1 VSAPGVRSTSPKRI
15 GFVLASDI
23 WGGAEIHTLALTARL
38 AARGH
43 QCVIAELD
51 QPVVAEHLP
60 MVAEGVGVR
69 ALPIS
74 GSITRPRLRSAYRQ
88 LRSLGV
94 DVGVFVKGWTM
105 VGTVGFDLACRLA
118 FRGHF
123 LTIEHLTPPPRG
135 TLRRGRH
142 LGGLLP
148 GLGLYWY
155 RQGFAIRTRSWF
167 PSRIATVSQAIATEL
182 IEHYGF
188 PRRKVVPI
196 PNGIDGSRFVPD
208 PVARSATRAL
218 WGVPEEAVVLGAIG
232 RFQNEH
238 KGHHI
243 AIDLFA
249 RLCDAHPEQPLYL
262 ILAGNGPDEASL
274 KSQAGAT
281 RWKDRIRFP
290 GWSERPW
297 EACAGMDV
305 FLMPSQR
312 EGIGLA
318 LMEAMAC
325 GCCPVVMAV
334 GGIKEVVTDP
344 SVGWSAGLNDR
355 ERFYQ
360 GMQHF
365 LEIGAAGRAAVGAR
379 AREHILRN
387 FRADEQYG
395 KLADLVERT

>member
-1 VSAPGVRSTSPKRI
+1 MSAPGVRSTSPKRI
-15 GFVLASDI
+15 GFVLASDT

-43 QCVIAELD
+43 SCIIAELD
-51 QPVVAEHLP
+51 QPVVAAHHP
-60 MVAEGVGVR
+60 MVAEGVEVR
-69 ALPIS
+69 ALPIE
-74 GSITRPRLRSAYRQ
+74 GHLTRPRLRSAYRQ

-94 DVGVFVKGWTM
+94 DVGVFVKGWTT
-105 VGTVGFDLACRLA
+105 VGTVGLDLACRLA
-118 FRGHF
+118 FHGHF

-155 RQGFAIRTRSWF
+155 RQGFAIQRRSWF
-167 PSRIATVSQAIATEL
+167 PRRVATVSKAIATEL

-196 PNGIDGSRFVPD
+196 PNGIDASRFIPD
-208 PVARSATRAL
+208 PVAGSATRAR
-218 WGVPEEAVVLGAIG
+218 WGVPGNAVVLGAIG

-243 AIDLFA
+243 AIELFA
-249 RLCDAHPEQPLYL
+249 RLCAAHPEQPLYL
-262 ILAGNGPDEASL
+262 ILAGSGPDEARL
-274 KSQAGAT
+274 KAQAGAT
-281 RWKDRIRFP
+281 QWKDRIRFP

-297 EACAGMDV
+297 EACAAMDV

-334 GGIKEVVTDP
+334 GGIREVVTDR
-344 SVGWSAGLNDR
+344 SVGWSVELNDL
-355 ERFYQ
+355 EGFFE

-365 LEIGAAGRAAVGAR
+365 FAIGAAGRAAVGAS
-379 AREHILRN
+379 AREHIVRN